1 MRNLIFFVFLQLVSP
16 VVNGQI
22 KSQPIAKSALP
33 KSIRYQG
40 KLVQALQ
47 FQDNTGTYITLT
59 TATGEQPQKGDD
71 EFRQAQLY
79 GYLYQLKANGQTTR
93 NWQLHD
99 LMSDCNLDLV
109 AEFVPG
115 SLSITDLNK
124 DGKAEI
130 WVAYRLAC
138 NGDISPSE
146 LKVVMH
152 EGTTKYAKR
161 GIGKI
166 KIGNAIQPDGG
177 EITSDE
183 FKKAPL
189 SFKQYAGKLW
199 NKYLMEVNKS

>member
-1 MRNLIFFVFLQLVSP
+1 MQNLITLLLLLCISP

-33 KSIRYQG
+33 KSILYQG
-40 KLVQALQ
+40 KLAKAIK
-47 FQDNTGTYITLT
+47 FQDNTGTYIALT

-79 GYLYQLKANGQTTR
+79 GYLYQVKADGQSTR
-93 NWQLHD
+93 IWQLHD
-99 LMSDCNLDLV
+99 LMSDCNLDLL

-115 SLSITDLNK
+115 SLSITDLDK
-124 DGKAEI
+124 DGIAEVWI
-130 WVAYRLAC
+130 AYRLAC

-161 GIGKI
+161 GVGKI

-183 FKKAPL
+183 FKKAPV
-189 SFKQYAGKLW
+189 SFKQYASKLW
-199 NKYLMEVNKS
+199 NKYVMEVQ